1 MATSG
6 TVGQTT
12 IDTAK
17 VIEHAF
23 RRCKVPTA
31 RQTAE
36 AVGIAQENLYLLLT
50 ALANRGL
57 NLWCVE
63 TQYVGLQNMQATYST
78 PVGTIDLLN
87 LIYTQPTQT
96 TGTDSS
102 TATSYTTQLTEAT
115 TIYRIGVK
123 CSAITASDTLTLASS
138 ANGSSWT
145 TISTHTKTGWTADTW
160 YWFNLD
166 PSVSNVY
173 FRASFGSAATFTEFY
188 LASAIYD
195 LPVTQWNRDTFSTIN
210 NKEMQGRPSTCYYFE
225 KLITPQ
231 VTLWPVPNNDYDHL
245 TMFVHRQIQDVGTMV
260 QTLEIPSRWIESVI
274 WQLALRLAFEL
285 PDVPGDVISAVTAM
299 SQQFLLEVEDE
310 EADGAPL
317 YITPSIRGYTR

>member
-1 MATSG
+1 
-6 TVGQTT
+6 
-12 IDTAK
+12 
-17 VIEHAF
+17 
-23 RRCKVPTA
+23 
-31 RQTAE
+31 
-36 AVGIAQENLYLLLT
+36 
-50 ALANRGL
+50 
-57 NLWCVE
+57 
-63 TQYVGLQNMQATYST
+63 MQATYAT

-138 ANGSSWT
+138 ADGASWT
-145 TISTHTKTGWTADTW
+145 TISTHTKTDWTADTW

-210 NKEMQGRPSTCYYFE
+210 NKSMSGRPSTCYYFE

-285 PDVPGDVISAVTAM
+285 PDVPADVISAVTAM

-317 YITPSIRGYTR
+317 YITPSVRGYTR